1 MLRALD
7 RPPDDPE
14 NQFVSS
20 NKYLMTNS
28 VEDLVLEHLKRFQ
41 ATLDRVETKLDDLTV
56 RVASLERHMALV
68 HDDVAALNLRM
79 DGFSKR
85 MDRVER
91 GLELTDAV

>member
-1 MLRALD
+1 MLEGWR
-7 RPPDDPE
+7 E
-14 NQFVSS
+14 
-20 NKYLMTNS
+20 
-28 VEDLVLEHLKRFQ
+28 FQ

-85 MDRVER
+85 MDCVER
-91 GLELTDAV
+91 RLELTDAV

>member
-1 MLRALD
+1 MLEERG
-7 RPPDDPE
+7 DP
-14 NQFVSS
+14 
-20 NKYLMTNS
+20 
-28 VEDLVLEHLKRFQ
+28 VLEHLKRFQ

-85 MDRVER
+85 MDRMDRMER
-91 GLELTDAV
+91 RLELTDAA